1 MNGLKESLIIF
12 RDTIMNYL
20 SVYRQKIIERGWGSV
35 REFCEHNA
43 HESDLPLEAV
53 RMLLLSVDP
62 REDGWYDE
70 FVALL
75 NGKSK

>member
-1 MNGLKESLIIF
+1 MS
-12 RDTIMNYL
+12 YL

-35 REFCEHNA
+35 IEFCEHCA
-43 HESDLPLEAV
+43 HESGLPLGSV
-53 RMLLLSVDP
+53 RMLLLSVDH

-75 NGKSK
+75 IAHNEKQNES